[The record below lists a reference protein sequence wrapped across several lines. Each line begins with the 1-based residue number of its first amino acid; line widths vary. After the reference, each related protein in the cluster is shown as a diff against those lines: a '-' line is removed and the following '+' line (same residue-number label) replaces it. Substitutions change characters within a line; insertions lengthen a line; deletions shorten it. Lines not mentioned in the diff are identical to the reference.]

1 MKSVALAIASLVL
14 AAGAAHAQPA
24 DPYGGPVPPPAAA
37 PARQMRP
44 MMPLRAALIA
54 RFDRNGDGRL
64 EPNERRA
71 AARALRKLA
80 RKLDRQAR
88 KQAMREQRLGAVIQR
103 YDLNGDG
110 NVDPTEMAPGMA
122 RRLQRLDR
130 NRDGWVD
137 DRDFE

>member
-24 DPYGGPVPPPAAA
+24 DPYGGPVPA

-44 MMPLRAALIA
+44 MTPLRAALIA

-80 RKLDRQAR
+80 RRLDRGAR
-88 KQAMREQRLGAVIQR
+88 RQAMREQRLGAVIQR

-110 NVDPTEMAPGMA
+110 NVDQSEMPPGVA

-137 DRDFE
+137 DRDLDE